1 MTTSKHEAEVLLVED
16 NARDAELALR
26 ALRKNFLADRVM
38 HLRDGHEAL
47 EWLFAR
53 GAHAGR
59 EGGHLPKVVLLDLK
73 LPKVSGLEVLG
84 AIRGDGRTR
93 ALPVVVLTSSAEERD
108 VRESYRLGVNSYIV
122 KPVEYESFATT
133 VAAVGQYWLRINHEP
148 R

>member
-1 MTTSKHEAEVLLVED
+1 MNSNNDAEVLLVED

-26 ALRKNFLADRVM
+26 ALSKNLPDDRVV

-53 GAHAGR
+53 GAHAAR
-59 EGGHLPKVVLLDLK
+59 EGSPLPKVVLLDLK
-73 LPKVSGLEVLG
+73 LPKVNGLEVLR
-84 AIRGDGRTR
+84 AIRRDERTR

-108 VRESYRLGVNSYIV
+108 VAESYQLGVNSYIV
-122 KPVEYESFATT
+122 KPVEYENFTTAVAT
-133 VAAVGQYWLRINHEP
+133 VGQYWLRTNHAP